1 MGNGLA
7 IGVIIEPTDLNPKKD
22 NQYIITAII
31 ISSLLTLSPIVFSCV
46 LWKNKSKLHEPH
58 I

>member
-22 NQYIITAII
+22 NQYIITAIVV
-31 ISSLLTLSPIVFSCV
+31 SALLTLSPLLFSIV
-46 LWKNKSKLHEPH
+46 LWKNKSKLHWPY

>member
-7 IGVIIEPTDLNPKKD
+7 IGVIIEPTVLNPKKD

-31 ISSLLTLSPIVFSCV
+31 VSALLTLSPLIFSIV
-46 LWKNKSKLHEPH
+46 LWKNKSKLHDPRV
-58 I
+58 